1 MEKQEDFAAKVKK
14 IVVEP
19 WDVTACSKTEIRIEL
34 RDTDYSI
41 PKYVIHVDSSLHFS
55 LHVFNWLLPEQ
66 HTIYTTCGQR
76 INSAELSELLLSISG
91 EEFKICEGLRQ
102 DEYIS
107 SIAKDPV
114 DETLSNSDVYRHVI
128 PTCISKERN
137 YGVLVVL
144 RSAQCMILFIK
155 DTVDDQVICETCHKL
170 QKRIVKQRGRKERQ
184 DKAPAKDKAP
194 LAACG
199 AEKLRATVIA
209 RRLHCKDLE
218 AKVNDLQNQIEKHG
232 VSVSESL
239 EKDLLTIMSGQNLE
253 ATPHMRF
260 FWEQQMHLMRSTKMG
275 RRYHS
280 QMIRFALSIHCKSPS
295 AYRELRDSGAL
306 ILPSERVLRDYK
318 NYFKPGAGITKENI
332 EELKEKTSEFSGIQK
347 YIAVIMDEMKIQ
359 ENLVFDKTSGELIGF
374 IDLGDPLTTFA
385 NVDED
390 VPVASHAFSASTCKD
405 FSLQQGNIGPCKE
418 FTRK

>member
-1 MEKQEDFAAKVKK
+1 
-14 IVVEP
+14 
-19 WDVTACSKTEIRIEL
+19 
-34 RDTDYSI
+34 
-41 PKYVIHVDSSLHFS
+41 
-55 LHVFNWLLPEQ
+55 
-66 HTIYTTCGQR
+66 
-76 INSAELSELLLSISG
+76 
-91 EEFKICEGLRQ
+91 
-102 DEYIS
+102 
-107 SIAKDPV
+107 
-114 DETLSNSDVYRHVI
+114 
-128 PTCISKERN
+128 
-137 YGVLVVL
+137 
-144 RSAQCMILFIK
+144 MILFNK
-155 DTVDDQVICETCHKL
+155 DIVDDQVICEMCHKL
-170 QKRIVKQRGRKERQ
+170 QKRIFKQQSRKERQ

-199 AEKLRATVIA
+199 AKKLRATVIA
-209 RRLHCKDLE
+209 QRLHCKDLE
-218 AKVNDLQNQIEKHG
+218 AKVKDLQSQIEKHG

-253 ATPHMRF
+253 ATPHMQF

-275 RRYHS
+275 RRYHP

-332 EELKEKTSEFSGIQK
+332 EELKEKTSGFCGIQK
-347 YIAVIMDEMKIQ
+347 YVAVIMDEMKIQ

-390 VPVASHAFSASTCKD
+390 VPVASHALAFLVRGLCTNLKHVVAYYFTGNVTSFQLMPLFWKVVAALETTVKLWVLAAVNDGASP
-405 FSLQQGNIGPCKE
+405 N
-418 FTRK
+418 RKFFALHSKLGGKLPDGLVYKTPNLFCLGRMLFFFADVPHLMKTARNCLYNSGYGSRSRCMWNDGQYLLFRFVLYTLKHKKYFY